1 LKKYNLVEDKDQVHS
16 LYLLDRKEA
25 GMKQQEYFEYLIDTY
40 QNLVFSLCYRF
51 SRQYFDAE
59 DLTQETFLS
68 VYKNLPTFDRQQEKA
83 WICRIATNKCLD
95 YLKKKE
101 SKVLVMEEEFFVEQ
115 ADREPPLE
123 EQILQ
128 MQVKRELKHSC
139 EELKNPYNI
148 IAMDYFYHELSM
160 QMIAEKYGKNIKTI
174 QTQIYR
180 AREMLKK
187 TYGKGAAYE
196 QQFRK
201 QTDQTKTIC

>member
-1 LKKYNLVEDKDQVHS
+1 MKKYKLVEDKDQVHS

-68 VYKNLPTFDRQQEKA
+68 VYKNLPTFDGLQEKA

-101 SKVLVMEEEFFVEQ
+101 SKVLVMEDNFFLEQ
-115 ADREPPLE
+115 EDRELPLE
-123 EQILQ
+123 EQV
-128 MQVKRELKHSC
+128 MQTEVKRYLKESC
-139 EELKNPYNI
+139 EALKGPYQA
-148 IAMDYFYHELSM
+148 IAMDYFYYELSM

-187 TYGKGAAYE
+187 TYGKGEAYE
-196 QQFRK
+196 RQIQI
-201 QTDQTKTIC
+201 QSEPTKTIC